1 MNLNPREQHHLDN
14 AIYFTAVRGAKP
26 ASRIKREF
34 LQLHQ
39 AEAWAH
45 NQFKGDGRTMLY
57 AVSDQGSAHIKNI

>member
-1 MNLNPREQHHLDN
+1 MTLNPRETYHLKN
-14 AIYFTAVRGAKP
+14 AQYFTAVRGANP
-26 ASRIKREF
+26 ATRIKREF

-39 AEAWAH
+39 AEAWAR

>member
-1 MNLNPREQHHLDN
+1 MTLNPRETYHLEN
-14 AIYFTAVRGAKP
+14 AIYFTAVRGAR
-26 ASRIKREF
+26 AATRIRREF

-39 AEAWAH
+39 AEAWAI